1 MAMTTPVEI
10 RKEHGGRAGPGDHFT
25 MRFVL
30 GSQYTTETAPR
41 PADPAVRL
49 TTTPPKERLAA
60 VEFPGAFCLFVR
72 FFVGGSGVGCALA
85 VRA

>member
-1 MAMTTPVEI
+1 VEI

-60 VEFPGAFCLFVR
+60 VEFPGAFFVV
-72 FFVGGSGVGCALA
+72 FVFVGACGCCVSVLAGCAYLPLA
-85 VRA
+85 